1 MDKFV
6 ITKANQLKKKYAT
19 NDPFNILKELGV
31 HVQYNY
37 DFKHLKA
44 FYYIMLGIPYVVI
57 NGALEEAERRTV
69 AAHELGHHI
78 FHRQL
83 AKTSPFR
90 EIGFYDMKSTPEYEA
105 NLFASELLIDEEDL
119 IMLLKEE
126 SDYFKICSVLEV
138 CPELMA
144 FKINNMNKKGC
155 QYKIPITYKSDFL
168 AK

>member
-19 NDPFNILKELGV
+19 NDPFKILKELGV
-31 HVQYNY
+31 HVKYNY

-69 AAHELGHHI
+69 AAHELGHQI